1 MKLSKFT
8 NIIEIENGII
18 LHNAIYNSCVKV
30 YAEKCINIIKKL
42 ELNGNMNLDSNVA
55 FIKDLIDLK
64 LIVANNYNEENILTY
79 CSNTANRKNEFTL
92 IVTKQCNFR
101 CPYCYEDHTNDI
113 MSWETYSNTLK
124 FMESILNCSNSK
136 YGVISFFG
144 GEPLLEYKNIVK
156 FMKEF
161 KSMLSR
167 INDGRTWTGH
177 ITTNAYLLEL
187 NIVKQLE
194 SVGVNSYQITVDG
207 LKENHDKSRYL
218 AEKVG
223 SWDKII
229 HNLEQIKNSDLN
241 ISLQIRMN
249 YTMQS
254 LTQMD
259 EYINFLIKNFNDD
272 RFHFYFEAV
281 KDYGVLSDNDGIE
294 ICRNESDIQEYVTN
308 IAKNKGL
315 KLSIMKT
322 FSSPFGIECYASN
335 PRSFVI
341 DYDGSIEKCTILL
354 NTDEKNIIGNVNN
367 KNNFDIDIEKL
378 SNWTSYNLKDMCK
391 DCSAVGVCNGR
402 KCPANYES
410 TEIIDDNYCGLVK
423 KIYKESVKLNYM

>member
-8 NIIEIENGII
+8 NVIEIENGVI

-30 YAEKCINIIKKL
+30 YSENCINIIKDL
-42 ELNGNMNLDSNVA
+42 ETNGDVNLDSNVP
-55 FIKDLIDLK
+55 FIKDLMDLK
-64 LIVANNYNEENILTY
+64 LIVSNNYNEENVLTY
-79 CSNTANRKNEFTL
+79 YSNSAKRKNEFTL

-124 FMESILNCSNSK
+124 FMESVLSVSDSK

-144 GEPLLEYKNIVK
+144 GEPLLEYKNIIK

-161 KSMLSR
+161 KSMLLKRNDDR
-167 INDGRTWTGH
+167 IWTGH

-187 NIVKQLE
+187 NMTKQLAD
-194 SVGVNSYQITVDG
+194 VGINSYQITIDG

-218 AEKVG
+218 VGKIG
-223 SWDKII
+223 SWDKLI

-249 YTMQS
+249 YTVQS
-254 LTQMD
+254 LKQMD
-259 EYINFLIKNFNDD
+259 EYTDFLIKNFNDK

-281 KDYGVLSDNDGIE
+281 KDYGVLNDNDDIE
-294 ICRNESDIQEYVTN
+294 ICRNESDIEEYVTN
-308 IAKNKGL
+308 IARSKGL
-315 KLSIMKT
+315 RLSIMKT
-322 FSSPFGIECYASN
+322 FCSPFGIECYASN

-341 DYDGSIEKCTILL
+341 DYDGSIEKCTVLL

-367 KNNFDIDIEKL
+367 KNNYNLDIEKL
-378 SNWTSYNLKDMCK
+378 SNWTSYNLK
-391 DCSAVGVCNGR
+391 
-402 KCPANYES
+402 
-410 TEIIDDNYCGLVK
+410 
-423 KIYKESVKLNYM
+423 KE